1 MIWIYR
7 LCIVLLS
14 GTIFNVWFF
23 RFSKATP
30 YRGGD
35 ATNLKEEFVVYG
47 LDGSMIYLIGGIKLL
62 ACALLLIGLAYK
74 KLVRPAAITL
84 TLLMLGALAMHFKVS
99 DPLMRSLPAAML
111 LGLALSTLYLD
122 KKI

>member
-35 ATNLKEEFVVYG
+35 ATNLMEEFTVYG
-47 LDGSMIYLIGGIKLL
+47 LEGSMIYFIGGIKLL
-62 ACALLLIGLAYK
+62 ACGLLLLGLVYK
-74 KLVRPAAITL
+74 KLVRPAATIL
-84 TLLMLGALAMHFKVS
+84 SVLMLGALAMHFKVG
-99 DPLMRSLPAAML
+99 DPLIRSLPAAIL

-122 KKI
+122 KKV

>member
-23 RFSKATP
+23 RFNKATP

-35 ATNLKEEFVVYG
+35 ATNLMEEFVVYG
-47 LDGSMIYLIGGIKLL
+47 LDGSMIYLIGGVKLL
-62 ACALLLIGLAYK
+62 ACALLLLGLAYK
-74 KLVRPAAITL
+74 KLVRPAAL
-84 TLLMLGALAMHFKVS
+84 TLSVLMLGALAMHFRVG
-99 DPLMRSLPAAML
+99 DPLMRSLPAVLL
-111 LGLALSTLYLD
+111 LGLALSTLYLE
-122 KKI
+122 KKV

>member
-35 ATNLKEEFVVYG
+35 ATTLKEEFIVYG
-47 LDGSMIYLIGGIKLL
+47 LEGSMIYVIGGIKLL
-62 ACALLLIGLAYK
+62 ACALLLLGLHYK
-74 KLVRPAAITL
+74 KLIRPAATTL
-84 TLLMLGALAMHFKVS
+84 AVLMLGALAMHFKVE
-99 DPLMRSLPAAML
+99 DPLMRSLPAAIL
-111 LGLALSTLYLD
+111 LTLALGTLYLD
-122 KKI
+122 KKV